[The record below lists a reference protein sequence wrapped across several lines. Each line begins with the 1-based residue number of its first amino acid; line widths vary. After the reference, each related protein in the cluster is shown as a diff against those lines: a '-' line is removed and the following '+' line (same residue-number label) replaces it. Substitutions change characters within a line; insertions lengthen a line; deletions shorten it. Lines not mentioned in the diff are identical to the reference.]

1 VFRICPWNSAHTN
14 QSAYIVQLAS
24 GAIAAG
30 CHHASCAEKG
40 WHDLRDT
47 VEPGWRERRGAGV
60 CLTLPDTI
68 HPAIRRAYIV
78 AANAGNGRRRS

>member
-1 VFRICPWNSAHTN
+1 
-14 QSAYIVQLAS
+14 
-24 GAIAAG
+24 
-30 CHHASCAEKG
+30 
-40 WHDLRDT
+40 